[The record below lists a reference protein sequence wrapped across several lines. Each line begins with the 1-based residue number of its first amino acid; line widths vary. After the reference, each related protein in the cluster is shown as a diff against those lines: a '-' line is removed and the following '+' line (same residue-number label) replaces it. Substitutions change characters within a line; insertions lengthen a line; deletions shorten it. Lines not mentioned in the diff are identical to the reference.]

1 MQVRVLPGAPFL
13 GARMNPENSR
23 RLQSDFPQL
32 YRLQRLDPLRQ
43 DIPTLMALWGFE
55 CGDGWTD
62 LIYRLSRAIS
72 THIEFIGLG
81 IVATQVKEKFG
92 TLRFYVD
99 GGDEEVFRLIDA
111 AEQESA
117 TICELCGAPGTLVMK
132 GWCSTR
138 CESCRHKC

>member
-1 MQVRVLPGAPFL
+1 
-13 GARMNPENSR
+13 MNSENSQ

-32 YRLQRLDPLRQ
+32 YRLQRLDPLRL
-43 DIPTLMALWGFE
+43 DSPTLVGLWGFE
-55 CGDGWTD
+55 CGDGWMD
-62 LIYRLSRAIS
+62 LIYRLGQAIS
-72 THIEFIGLG
+72 AHTESIGLD

-99 GGDEEVFRLIDA
+99 GGDEEIFQLIDA
-111 AEQESA
+111 AEHESA

-138 CESCRHKC
+138 CESCRHKY

>member
-1 MQVRVLPGAPFL
+1 
-13 GARMNPENSR
+13 MNTENSR
-23 RLQSDFPQL
+23 LLQFDFPQL
-32 YRLQRLDPLRQ
+32 YRSQRIDLLCQ
-43 DIPTLMALWGFE
+43 HSPTLIDPWGLE
-55 CGDGWTD
+55 CGDGWMD
-62 LIYRLSRAIS
+62 LIYRLSQAVS
-72 THIEFIGLG
+72 MHAKSMGLD

-99 GGDEEVFRLIDA
+99 GGDEEVFLLIDA

-117 TICELCGAPGTLVMK
+117 TICEVCGAPGALVMK

>member
-1 MQVRVLPGAPFL
+1 
-13 GARMNPENSR
+13 MNLENSQ

-32 YRLQRLDPLRQ
+32 YRSQRLDPLRQ
-43 DIPTLMALWGFE
+43 DSLTLITLWGFE
-55 CGDGWTD
+55 CGDGWMD
-62 LIYRLSRAIS
+62 RIYRLSQAIS
-72 THIEFIGLG
+72 LHAESFGLD

-117 TICELCGAPGTLVMK
+117 TICEVCGAPGTLVMK

-138 CESCRHKC
+138 CESCGRKC

>member
-1 MQVRVLPGAPFL
+1 
-13 GARMNPENSR
+13 MNPENSR

-43 DIPTLMALWGFE
+43 DIPTMIALWGFE
-55 CGDGWTD
+55 CGDGWMD
-62 LIYRLSRAIS
+62 LIYRLSREIS
-72 THIEFIGLG
+72 TYIESIGLD

-92 TLRFYVD
+92 TLRFYTD

-111 AEQESA
+111 GEHESA
-117 TICELCGAPGTLVMK
+117 TICELCGAPGTLAMK

-138 CESCRHKC
+138 CSSCRQKC

>member
-1 MQVRVLPGAPFL
+1 
-13 GARMNPENSR
+13 MNPENSG

-32 YRLQRLDPLRQ
+32 YRSQRLDLLRQ
-43 DIPTLMALWGFE
+43 DNPTLIALWGFE
-55 CGDGWTD
+55 CGDGWTV
-62 LIYRLSRAIS
+62 LIYRLSQAIS
-72 THIEFIGLG
+72 THIESIGLD

-111 AEQESA
+111 AERESA

-138 CESCRHKC
+138 CPSCKHKG

>member
-1 MQVRVLPGAPFL
+1 M
-13 GARMNPENSR
+13 
-23 RLQSDFPQL
+23 
-32 YRLQRLDPLRQ
+32 QRLDPVRQ
-43 DIPTLMALWGFE
+43 DSPTLIALWGFE

-62 LIYRLSRAIS
+62 LIHRLSQAIS
-72 THIEFIGLG
+72 THIESIGLD

-117 TICELCGAPGTLVMK
+117 TICELCGAPGALVMK

-138 CESCRHKC
+138 CSSCRQKC

>member
-1 MQVRVLPGAPFL
+1 MQVRVLPGAPIL
-13 GARMNPENSR
+13 GARMNPENSQ

-43 DIPTLMALWGFE
+43 DSPTLITHWGFQ
-55 CGDGWTD
+55 CGDGWMD
-62 LIYRLSRAIS
+62 LIYRLSQAIS
-72 THIEFIGLG
+72 AHIESVGLD

-92 TLRFYVD
+92 ALRFYVD

-117 TICELCGAPGTLVMK
+117 MICEACGAPGTLVMK

-138 CESCRHKC
+138 CKSCRYKC